1 MRAIG
6 LGTCSTMAR
15 IGAILTPFVAQVLLR
30 LSPYMAISI
39 YGTVAFLAAIACLI
53 LPVETKGKLLTVR
66 VFQLLLI
73 KSLNILI
80 IIVYLRRLNLNM
92 M

>member
-53 LPVETKGKLLTVR
+53 LPVETKGKQLTVR
-66 VFQLLLI
+66 VFQLLLT
-73 KSLNILI
+73 NH
-80 IIVYLRRLNLNM
+80 
-92 M
+92 